1 MRFAGWSGA
10 STAGRRTLPED
21 RLPVHRTGGE
31 AMVEGVEELGVA
43 VGEVGEGGVPLGT
56 GLPADLGEADAG
68 VGGVDRLEAEDGLG
82 AFAADRGVSLRSK
95 GGNGQHL
102 AGQEAQDGAAAWL
115 AGRET

>member
-31 AMVEGVEELGVA
+31 AMVEGVGELGVA

-56 GLPADLGEADAG
+56 GLPAHLGQADAG
-68 VGGVDRLEAEDGLG
+68 VGGADRL
-82 AFAADRGVSLRSK
+82 RT
-95 GGNGQHL
+95 QHRPPPSPSPP
-102 AGQEAQDGAAAWL
+102 ARIPPAPRPPRPAP
-115 AGRET
+115 

>member
-43 VGEVGEGGVPLGT
+43 VGEGGEGGVPLGT
-56 GLPADLGEADAG
+56 GSPADLGEAAAG
-68 VGGVDRLEAEDGLG
+68 GGGGERAGKEKGLGGVAAGPGGRARGGGRGGPG
-82 AFAADRGVSLRSK
+82 AP
-95 GGNGQHL
+95 GG
-102 AGQEAQDGAAAWL
+102 
-115 AGRET
+115 